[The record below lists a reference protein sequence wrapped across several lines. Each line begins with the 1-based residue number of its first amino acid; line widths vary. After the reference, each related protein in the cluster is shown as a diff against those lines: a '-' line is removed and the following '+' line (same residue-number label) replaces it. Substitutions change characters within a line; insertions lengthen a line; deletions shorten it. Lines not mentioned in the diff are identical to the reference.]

1 MFDRRSHRIFV
12 FLLVIKLLQIRM
24 ARMGGGGHMPNTRC
38 GGMSSPGEP
47 DQEVQD
53 LCNKVGMI
61 DSSI

>member
-1 MFDRRSHRIFV
+1 
-12 FLLVIKLLQIRM
+12 
-24 ARMGGGGHMPNTRC
+24 MGGSGHMPNTRC

-61 DSSI
+61 DSSNLGKYIALILWCSNQLAIFHQGLKDI